1 MPISGLGGRDVA
13 LSLPLDPIRRSEEA
27 EKLVMRGES
36 RTYYKFR
43 AAPYYGG
50 IATADAVGCSFL
62 CAYCW
67 NYGRNENPSHFGN
80 FHSPKAVADK
90 LLEISRRRNFHL
102 FRITGSEPIL
112 GEASFQHL
120 LKVVEIVFQESPNA
134 KFILETNGLMLGY
147 REDFADQLKFRNL
160 LIRIAVKGVDP
171 GSFEKIAG
179 VQREFF
185 TYPLLAL
192 KNLARRGIRAWPA
205 VMEDLFSEAEINE
218 LRKTLR
224 ENEIIAELELE
235 CLEPYPFVLE
245 NMRKRGLSIGE

>member
-1 MPISGLGGRDVA
+1 VA

-67 NYGRNENPSHFGN
+67 NYGRNENPSRFGN
-80 FHSPKAVADK
+80 FHSPEAVADK

-120 LKVVEIVFQESPNA
+120 LKVVEIVFQESPRA
-134 KFILETNGLMLGY
+134 KFILETNGLVLGY
-147 REDFADQLKFRNL
+147 REEFADELKFRNL
-160 LIRIAVKGVDP
+160 LIRIAIKGVDP
-171 GSFEKIAG
+171 CSFEKIAG
-179 VQREFF
+179 VRREFF
-185 TYPLLAL
+185 IYPLLAL

-205 VMEDLFSEAEINE
+205 VMEDLFSEAEISE

-224 ENEIIAELELE
+224 ENEIKAELELE
-235 CLEPYPFVLE
+235 CLESYPFVME
-245 NMRKRGLSIGE
+245 NMNKRGLSIKG

>member
-1 MPISGLGGRDVA
+1 MA
-13 LSLPLDPIRRSEEA
+13 LSLPFDPIRRSEEA

-50 IATADAVGCSFL
+50 IATADAIGCSFL

-67 NYGRNENPSHFGN
+67 NYGRNENPSRSGN
-80 FHSPKAVADK
+80 FYSPKAVADK

-120 LKVVEIVFQESPNA
+120 LKVVEIVFQESPHA
-134 KFILETNGLMLGY
+134 KFILETNGLMLGN

-171 GSFEKIAG
+171 DSFEKIAG

-205 VMEDLFSEAEINE
+205 VMADLFSEAEINE
-218 LRKTLR
+218 LRETLR

-245 NMRKRGLSIGE
+245 NMRKRGLPIRG